1 MTSFLQV
8 LFTKKPSHFRI
19 TNKKLTYLIIF
30 LLFLP
35 IMTNNILS
43 DRYQFLLRPIGRL
56 TTLIIITLLT
66 ISSNT
71 QIALTLAI
79 IYIFLNTQYSQKSIS
94 LSNGDNKKKKS

>member
-1 MTSFLQV
+1 MTSFLQI
-8 LFTKKPSHFRI
+8 LFTKKPLYFRI

-43 DRYQFLLRPIGRL
+43 DRYQFLLRPIWRL
-56 TTLIIITLLT
+56 IILIIIILLT

-79 IYIFLNTQYSQKSIS
+79 IYVFLNTQYSKRSIS
-94 LSNGDNKKKKS
+94 LSDLDNQKK